1 MDYHFVEAI
10 AGDLR
15 MEASGP
21 GSSENRS
28 RPIRVVLAVAL
39 AIAPFV
45 AALIRFTQTGTDAR
59 YFWVALAAFLG
70 PLVVLSI
77 GRARTQ
83 RKDAVLRLAGIAFL
97 VSTLLA
103 VLAARLLGASA
114 TFGIWAVAIVYA
126 LFTTAGQVLFSL
138 SRPRQS

>member
-10 AGDLR
+10 PGDLR
-15 MEASGP
+15 MEANGP
-21 GSSENRS
+21 GTFEDRS

-39 AIAPFV
+39 ALAPFG
-45 AALIRFTQTGTDAR
+45 AALIRFTQTRTDVR

-70 PLVVLSI
+70 ALGVMLI
-77 GRARTQ
+77 GKARTQ
-83 RKDAVLRLAGIAFL
+83 RKGVVLRLSGIAFL
-97 VSTLLA
+97 VATLLA

-114 TFGIWAVAIVYA
+114 AFGIWAVAIVFA
-126 LFTTAGQVLFSL
+126 LFSTAGQVLYSL